1 MNISC
6 HHPESRTFLV
16 SWLCM
21 YLCMHLHMLKRRG
34 RRRENTCTTWN
45 PDKDVVALRTQLQA
59 FSGHPACYLDAEIW
73 TMVLTIPI
81 STTELSLQSH
91 HSPFKSICAFA
102 LSGPNFFLTTFIL
115 FQLETALQDRIH
127 LTCKY
132 QLSFFMMKWNSAH
145 KVPST

>member
-21 YLCMHLHMLKRRG
+21 YLCMYLHMLKRRG

-45 PDKDVVALRTQLQA
+45 LDKDVVALRTQLQA

-102 LSGPNFFLTTFIL
+102 LSDPIFLLLSLYVPLSYLILIFFNHFYLVPIRNCIAGQDSPN
-115 FQLETALQDRIH
+115 
-127 LTCKY
+127 
-132 QLSFFMMKWNSAH
+132 M
-145 KVPST
+145 